1 MGLIMG
7 IAKPLQTLFL
17 SLALGLA
24 AAALAAPAAAAA
36 ELVMLERPGCG
47 WCLRWHREIA
57 PTYPKTAEGRQAPL
71 RRVDVTEPWPADLA
85 GIAGDRY
92 TPTFIVVENG
102 VEVAR
107 LRGYP
112 GEDFFWPLL
121 AEMLARLARQD
132 G

>member
-1 MGLIMG
+1 MGLT
-7 IAKPLQTLFL
+7 KPLQFLFL
-17 SLALGLA
+17 SLALSLAAAGLA
-24 AAALAAPAAAAA
+24 APRATAA
-36 ELVMLERPGCG
+36 ELIMLERPGCA
-47 WCLRWHREIA
+47 WCLRWNQEIA
-57 PTYPKTAEGRQAPL
+57 PEYSKTAEGRQAPL

-85 GIAGDRY
+85 GVATDRY

-102 VEVAR
+102 KEIAR

-121 AEMLARLARQD
+121 AEMLTRLAPQD

>member
-1 MGLIMG
+1 MGLT
-7 IAKPLQTLFL
+7 KPLQFLFL

-24 AAALAAPAAAAA
+24 AASLAAPRAMAA
-36 ELVMLERPGCG
+36 ELIMLERPGCA
-47 WCLRWHREIA
+47 WCLRWNQEVA
-57 PTYPKTAEGRQAPL
+57 PEYAKTAEGRQAPL
-71 RRVDVTEPWPADLA
+71 RRVDVTQPWPADLA
-85 GIAGDRY
+85 DVATDRY

-102 VEVAR
+102 REIAR

-121 AEMLARLARQD
+121 AEMLTKLAPQD

>member
-1 MGLIMG
+1 MGWTKL
-7 IAKPLQTLFL
+7 LQFLFL

-24 AAALAAPAAAAA
+24 AAGLGAPRASAA
-36 ELVMLERPGCG
+36 ELIMLERPGCA
-47 WCLRWHREIA
+47 WCLRWNQEIA
-57 PTYPKTAEGRQAPL
+57 PEYSKTAEGRQAPL
-71 RRVDVTEPWPADLA
+71 RRVDVTKPWPADLA
-85 GIAGDRY
+85 GVATDRY

-102 VEVAR
+102 REIAR

-121 AEMLARLARQD
+121 AEMLTRLAPQD

>member
-1 MGLIMG
+1 MGLT
-7 IAKPLQTLFL
+7 KPLQFLLL

-24 AAALAAPAAAAA
+24 AAGLGAPRATAA
-36 ELVMLERPGCG
+36 ELIMLERPGCA
-47 WCLRWHREIA
+47 WCLRWNQEIA
-57 PTYPKTAEGRQAPL
+57 PEYSKTAEGRQAPL

-85 GIAGDRY
+85 GVATDRY
-92 TPTFIVVENG
+92 TPTFIVVEDG
-102 VEVAR
+102 KEIAR

-121 AEMLARLARQD
+121 AEMLTRLTPQD

>member
-1 MGLIMG
+1 MGLT
-7 IAKPLQTLFL
+7 KPLQFLFL

-24 AAALAAPAAAAA
+24 AAGLAAPRASAA
-36 ELVMLERPGCG
+36 ELIMLERPGCA
-47 WCLRWHREIA
+47 WCLRWNQEIA
-57 PTYPKTAEGRQAPL
+57 PEYSKTAEGRQAPL
-71 RRVDVTEPWPADLA
+71 RRVDVTKPWPADLA
-85 GIAGDRY
+85 GVATDRY

-102 VEVAR
+102 REIAR

-121 AEMLARLARQD
+121 AEMLTRLAPQD

>member
-1 MGLIMG
+1 MGLT
-7 IAKPLQTLFL
+7 KSLRPLFL

-24 AAALAAPAAAAA
+24 AAGLAAPAATAA
-36 ELVMLERPGCG
+36 ELIMLERPGCG
-47 WCLRWHREIA
+47 WCLRWNQEIA
-57 PTYPKTAEGRQAPL
+57 PAYPKTAEGRQAPL

-85 GIAGDRY
+85 GVATDRY

-102 VEVAR
+102 SEIAR

-121 AEMLARLARQD
+121 AEMLARLAPQD